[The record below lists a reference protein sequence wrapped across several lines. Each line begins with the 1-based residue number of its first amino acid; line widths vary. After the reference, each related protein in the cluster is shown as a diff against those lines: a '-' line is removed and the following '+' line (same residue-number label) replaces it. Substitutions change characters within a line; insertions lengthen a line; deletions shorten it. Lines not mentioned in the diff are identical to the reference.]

1 MAVRVKIRLDSTGG
15 KSLKTMALVN
25 TGFETPKPQLL
36 LPIKAAEELSLWPNL
51 PTEAKIEIYDTA
63 GGPMRVYIIPDAAWV
78 SILAEER
85 ESEKSLSDI
94 VISHTEVEVLISDRL
109 AGKLKVA
116 IEEPAEGIWRFRD
129 DSPDKERRS
138 ESPKYWT

>member
-1 MAVRVKIRLDSTGG
+1 MAVRVKIKVDSTVG
-15 KSLKTMALVN
+15 KTLKTVALVN
-25 TGFETPKPQLL
+25 TGFETLKPQLL

-63 GGPMRVYIIPDAAWV
+63 GGPMRVYIIPDSAWV

-85 ESEKSLSDI
+85 ESEKILSDI
-94 VISHTEVEVLISDRL
+94 VISHTEVEVLISDKL
-109 AGKLKVA
+109 AGQLKLA
-116 IEEPAEGIWRFRD
+116 IEDPAEGIWRFRD
-129 DSPDKERRS
+129 DSLGKTRMS